1 MFKSLLCQILLD
13 KGQVTP
19 KLESYVHM
27 HPAFQDSRELKLI
40 IEVLG
45 TIEEG
50 EAEQMNELFDEY
62 DRISR
67 FDAWYKFVIGQI
79 RGLSLEP
86 IGDADQKVDLDDLNK
101 EPDLDDL
108 K

>member
-1 MFKSLLCQILLD
+1 MAQKVD
-13 KGQVTP
+13 
-19 KLESYVHM
+19 SYIHM
-27 HPAFQDSRELKLI
+27 HPAFQDTRELKLI
-40 IEVLG
+40 TDVMG

-50 EAEQMNELFDEY
+50 ETEQMNELFDEY

-79 RGLSLEP
+79 RELSLEP
-86 IGDADQKVDLDDLNK
+86 TGDVDQKTDLDDLNK

>member
-1 MFKSLLCQILLD
+1 MAQKVD
-13 KGQVTP
+13 
-19 KLESYVHM
+19 SYVHM
-27 HPAFQDSRELKLI
+27 HPAFQDTRELKLI
-40 IEVLG
+40 TDVMG

-67 FDAWYKFVIGQI
+67 FDAWYKFVVGQI

-86 IGDADQKVDLDDLNK
+86 QGDADLKTDLEDLNK